1 MISYSIMFFVGLL
14 FAFSGKDMPK
24 KFEDIFGPILSLELC
39 LDVLFFVLCAIVG
52 GVFEDKIEVSEFFG
66 WCFITFP
73 PFIISVF
80 LTFKNADEKGE
91 VEDD

>member
-1 MISYSIMFFVGLL
+1 MISFNIMFFVGLF

-24 KFEDIFGPILSLELC
+24 KFEDIFGPILPLELC
-39 LDVLFFVLCAIVG
+39 LDVLFVVICAIG
-52 GVFEDKIEVSEFFG
+52 GAFEVKTEVTEFF
-66 WCFITFP
+66 WLWFNILL